1 MFVCPKCEQMSELS
15 CLCMLITGS
24 LTMWAAPK
32 LRTVDFGMAAE
43 SASDCT
49 ENATAME
56 PLDCVSLQMEPSTS
70 NASSQMI
77 STSNICP
84 RTTIRRKIYSARE
97 RRLRKIILRQRVTIC
112 HLNKKGLHLH
122 MKLERPSNVNF
133 FEGPVAKLLTV

>member
-1 MFVCPKCEQMSELS
+1 
-15 CLCMLITGS
+15 
-24 LTMWAAPK
+24 
-32 LRTVDFGMAAE
+32 
-43 SASDCT
+43 
-49 ENATAME
+49 ME
-56 PLDCVSLQMEPSTS
+56 PLDCVSLQVEPSTS

-84 RTTIRRKIYSARE
+84 HTTIRRKIYSARE